1 MTGMA
6 APYIVVAFLIIQR
19 LAELVW
25 AARNTRRL
33 LAQGA
38 VEHGARHY
46 PLFMLLHGAWLVAL
60 VLAIPAAAGIDVVWL
75 GLFIVLQAARLWVI
89 LSLGPFWTTRVISLA
104 GQPVVRR
111 GPYRFLR
118 HPNYAVVALEIVAV
132 PMMFGAWRLAL
143 VFGLLNLV
151 LLAWRIRIEE
161 AALAPRRA
169 I

>member
-1 MTGMA
+1 
-6 APYIVVAFLIIQR
+6 
-19 LAELVW
+19 
-25 AARNTRRL
+25 
-33 LAQGA
+33 
-38 VEHGARHY
+38 
-46 PLFMLLHGAWLVAL
+46 MLLHGAWLVAL